1 MRVRNVALF
10 VGMDSGFAT
19 CQALGCFEALTVMTR
34 VWQAVAGVMLVAM
47 TASAEEKPTFTF
59 EAPKIAPGLWKD
71 VDMLETEREEYATN
85 LAASASNRVVTANA
99 SATSLQDAKRMLA
112 VSLHLSPRNRKALV
126 TIFQLGK
133 GLLPEATEGDY
144 SPQVFARLLL
154 ARGQSLEKQTSPENQ
169 SLGRVFIELA
179 AQIDPKNEDAV
190 YASEVNRLDHG
201 AVDWNALMVKP

>member
-1 MRVRNVALF
+1 M
-10 VGMDSGFAT
+10 
-19 CQALGCFEALTVMTR
+19 
-34 VWQAVAGVMLVAM
+34 AGTMLVAM
-47 TASAEEKPTFTF
+47 GTATAQEKTPAFAF

-71 VDMLETEREEYATN
+71 IDMLETEREEYATN
-85 LAASASNRVVTANA
+85 LATCANNRVASAKA
-99 SATSLQDAKRMLA
+99 SAPSLVEAKRLLA

-133 GLLPEATEGDY
+133 GLLPEPTEGDY

>member
-1 MRVRNVALF
+1 M
-10 VGMDSGFAT
+10 
-19 CQALGCFEALTVMTR
+19 
-34 VWQAVAGVMLVAM
+34 AGAMLVAM
-47 TASAEEKPTFTF
+47 GTAAAQEKAPAFTF

-71 VDMLETEREEYATN
+71 IDMLETEREEYATN
-85 LAASASNRVVTANA
+85 LATCAGNRVASAKA
-99 SATSLQDAKRMLA
+99 SAASLLDAKRLLA

-133 GLLPEATEGDY
+133 GLLPEMTEGDY

>member
-1 MRVRNVALF
+1 M
-10 VGMDSGFAT
+10 
-19 CQALGCFEALTVMTR
+19 
-34 VWQAVAGVMLVAM
+34 AGTMLVATM
-47 TASAEEKPTFTF
+47 TATAQEKAPAFTF
-59 EAPKIAPGLWKD
+59 EAPKIAPGLFKD
-71 VDMLETEREEYATN
+71 IDMLETEREEYATN
-85 LAASASNRVVTANA
+85 LATCASNRVA
-99 SATSLQDAKRMLA
+99 SAKASAPSLLEAKHMLA

-133 GLLPEATEGDY
+133 GLLPEPTEGDY

-201 AVDWNALMVKP
+201 AVDWDALMLKP

>member
-1 MRVRNVALF
+1 M
-10 VGMDSGFAT
+10 M
-19 CQALGCFEALTVMTR
+19 
-34 VWQAVAGVMLVAM
+34 AGTMLVAM
-47 TASAEEKPTFTF
+47 GTVTAQEKAPSFTF
-59 EAPKIAPGLWKD
+59 EAPKIAPGLLKD
-71 VDMLETEREEYATN
+71 IDMLETEREEYATN
-85 LAASASNRVVTANA
+85 LATCASNRVAAAKA
-99 SATSLQDAKRMLA
+99 SAPSLQEAKRLLA

-154 ARGQSLEKQTSPENQ
+154 ARGQSLEKQTSAENQ

-201 AVDWNALMVKP
+201 AVDWDALMSGK